1 MNDFIA
7 LLFTVMSI
15 LAVLVFALMF
25 LLVYICTKHRRERE
39 EATCENCSKR
49 ETCEI
54 RKTTDDM
61 LELCGGKGKMYIH
74 SCSDWKKGKKHENNK
89 SNQRE

>member
-54 RKTTDDM
+54 YKETTGIF
-61 LELCGGKGKMYIH
+61 EAYEGKMKLH